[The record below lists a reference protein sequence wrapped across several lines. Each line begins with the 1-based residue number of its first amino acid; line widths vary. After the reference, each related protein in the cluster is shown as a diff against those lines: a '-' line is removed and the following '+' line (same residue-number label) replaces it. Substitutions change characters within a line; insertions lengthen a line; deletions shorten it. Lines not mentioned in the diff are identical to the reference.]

1 MKIAVYCGSTPGND
15 PFYVQTARELGEWMG
30 THGHELVY
38 GGSNTGLMGAV
49 ADGVLSA
56 GGRVTGVVP
65 NVAEIQ
71 GRIHRG
77 VTTLIETETMAQR
90 KSKMIELA
98 DAFIALPG
106 GIGTLDE
113 MTEIISLRSLK
124 ILQGPVIFY
133 NMKGYYEPMKAV
145 LSNILPHGFGRTK
158 YFSEIL
164 FAERLEEIAQLLE
177 GTDLCP

>member
-15 PFYVQTARELGEWMG
+15 SFYVQTAYKLGAWMG
-30 THGHELVY
+30 ANGHELVY
-38 GGSNTGLMGAV
+38 GGSNTGLMGGV

-77 VTTLIETETMAQR
+77 ITTLIETQTMAQR

-98 DAFIALPG
+98 EAFIALPG

-113 MTEIISLRSLK
+113 MTEIISLSSLK
-124 ILQGPVIFY
+124 ILNNPVIFY
-133 NMKGYYEPMKAV
+133 NMKGYYEPVKAV
-145 LSNILPHGFGRTK
+145 LANILQHGFGRTE

-164 FAERLEEIAQLLE
+164 FADRLEEIAEML
-177 GTDLCP
+177 GKSSR